1 MAKAEGH
8 GLTMGSKGHSAS
20 LHAPEPG
27 RYAATSPSLNSKKNM
42 EINLTIALIAASSA
56 LVGSLI
62 PTVFGYI
69 NSRSQRKFE
78 TQKSLREN
86 QKEAYAS
93 LLLTL
98 EETMS
103 CPSLDKMAALQRAVI
118 LVAIY
123 GDDRAAQSAN
133 SYFSALVKSQQSQPL
148 TKEQHQQHHEAVLS
162 GVRSSLGLNALP
174 GFELV
179 SVSRSAPKN
188 AA

>member
-1 MAKAEGH
+1 MLMANPHSTGPARKAAQAGE
-8 GLTMGSKGHSAS
+8 LK
-20 LHAPEPG
+20 

-93 LLLTL
+93 LL
-98 EETMS
+98 
-103 CPSLDKMAALQRAVI
+103 
-118 LVAIY
+118 
-123 GDDRAAQSAN
+123 
-133 SYFSALVKSQQSQPL
+133 
-148 TKEQHQQHHEAVLS
+148 
-162 GVRSSLGLNALP
+162 
-174 GFELV
+174 
-179 SVSRSAPKN
+179 
-188 AA
+188 